1 MFEYSYLNHYYDLK
15 RFKMFF
21 IEKCPVTP
29 KYEAY
34 KIWAAWIIEQRS
46 FYQSIDFFL
55 PNITQ
60 KKFINQAD
68 KPVVQPVVQSGFQP
82 VVQSLA
88 PSPEQ
93 LIQVLIEKGTDN
105 ALIER
110 FYTDI
115 STEAQQL
122 TKAHL
127 YLKLKYNPQIEVV
140 PVLQHHRQIVS
151 LSYQSIKHVLKQS
164 QYYKLSTYY
173 RGPKDEFHLRLW
185 KMLNNYYLLDG
196 HSYQWAIPNRIL
208 KTIRL
213 YMNVKAELFASP
225 INSHYPEYYS
235 LFSEDG
241 DFGSRG
247 NFFRA
252 PDEDFL
258 EGVFQVNPPFIDRIF
273 LETIKKILHWLDLA
287 EINNRGLM
295 FIFFMP
301 GWLDSAAYRLAKEDA
316 LVFQEIRLAENQHYY
331 YSYHEHRY
339 VKVQFATHILILSN
353 SIAQNWFT
361 PNIRS
366 NIINIFSN
374 PFT

>member
-46 FYQSIDFFL
+46 FYQSIDLFL
-55 PNITQ
+55 PNMIQ
-60 KKFINQAD
+60 KKSAI
-68 KPVVQPVVQSGFQP
+68 
-82 VVQSLA
+82 SLVDN
-88 PSPEQ
+88 PPEQ
-93 LIQVLIEKGTDN
+93 LIQVLIEKGTEIN
-105 ALIER
+105 LIHQ
-110 FYTDI
+110 FYDEI
-115 STEAQQL
+115 SAEVQRL

-127 YLKLKYNPQIEVV
+127 YLKLKYNPQIELS

-151 LSYQSIKHVLKQS
+151 LSYQSIKHVLRQT

-173 RGPKDEFHLRLW
+173 QGPRSEFHLRLW

-208 KTIRL
+208 RTLRL

-225 INSHYPEYYS
+225 INCHYPEYYS
-235 LFSEDG
+235 LFSEDQE
-241 DFGSRG
+241 FGSRG

-273 LETIKKILHWLDLA
+273 LEAIKKILNWLNLA
-287 EINNRGLM
+287 QASNRGLM

-301 GWLDSAAYRLAKEDA
+301 GWLDSSAYRLAKEDA
-316 LVFQEIRLAENQHYY
+316 PVFQEVRLAENQHYY
-331 YSYHEHRY
+331 YSYHENKY

-353 SIAQNWFT
+353 LVAQDWFT
-361 PNIRS
+361 TNIRS
-366 NIINIFSN
+366 NIINVFSN